1 MKINIKSL
9 PSSKLVSTTSAK
21 ENINKQSYNE
31 SNSKTNTKKFVSVKS
46 RLFKPTVC
54 SSLKSKIDKTSSPSK
69 LDSINN
75 RIQKLK
81 TPQKENQ
88 SNIKSKEQTPLTP
101 KTPQLQQQTQLSPL
115 SAIKDKI
122 QKLKTPQKNSNTITD
137 NNNNADNSIVFT
149 PSKINGVSLNEAL
162 QRSLKK
168 KRESTIDNQMCL
180 SDELVRISNLIKNND
195 IMKGQMDLG
204 ILEKENWDKI
214 RQMALY
220 WQIKIQILEKSSN
233 NDEKLKINDIYFDAL
248 AIMTPDTVDY
258 EIIEKV

>member
-1 MKINIKSL
+1 M
-9 PSSKLVSTTSAK
+9 
-21 ENINKQSYNE
+21 
-31 SNSKTNTKKFVSVKS
+31 TKKFVTVKS
-46 RLFKPTVC
+46 RLFKATVS
-54 SSLKSKIDKTSSPSK
+54 SSLKSKSDKISPPSK

-81 TPQKENQ
+81 TPQKEKE
-88 SNIKSKEQTPLTP
+88 SNEKNKEKTPSTP
-101 KTPQLQQQTQLSPL
+101 QTPQLQQQTQLSPL

-122 QKLKTPQKNSNTITD
+122 QMLKTPQKN
-137 NNNNADNSIVFT
+137 NNNNNTDNSIIFT

-180 SDELVRISNLIKNND
+180 SDELVRISNLVKNNE
-195 IMKGQMDLG
+195 IIKGQMDLG
-204 ILEKENWDKI
+204 ILEKDNWDKI

-233 NDEKLKINDIYFDAL
+233 NDEKMKINDIYFDAL
-248 AIMTPDTVDY
+248 ATMTPDTVDY